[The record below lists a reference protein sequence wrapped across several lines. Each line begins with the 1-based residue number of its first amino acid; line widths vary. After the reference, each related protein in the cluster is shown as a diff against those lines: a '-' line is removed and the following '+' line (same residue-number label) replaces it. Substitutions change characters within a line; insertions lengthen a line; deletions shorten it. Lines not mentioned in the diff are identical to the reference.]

1 MHFWI
6 NKPAGRYYGFTG
18 RRYPATPL
26 PKTSFNRRRYN
37 VDSRQMLTTPLHR
50 FQSLTVT
57 GNSAGPS
64 NVNNCRAMQTTIR
77 PSNNEGE
84 NSFPVGSTRRVQPN
98 NIPNNVTTAGNNQLI
113 LTNTTPNGTNM
124 SLLFFS
130 DFNDT
135 LLARFNLRRCVCT
148 IFIVSIGF
156 IAAVKFYFRDKGQG
170 IELFLFWGLLPL
182 ILFACLYFT
191 LCRRNQRDANQEH
204 HIREEHITEEHI
216 APVTT
221 PNSLTN
227 ETIKPISVVR
237 QNPPPPY
244 HIAILIPP
252 PNLSEEAPPPTYDK
266 VVR

>member
-156 IAAVKFYFRDKGQG
+156 IAAVKFYFRDKVKQRKIKEKEIKIGEG
-170 IELFLFWGLLPL
+170 INKFPL
-182 ILFACLYFT
+182 AQSTEDIIMGIIQCPSQIMIS
-191 LCRRNQRDANQEH
+191 RK
-204 HIREEHITEEHI
+204 IT
-216 APVTT
+216 
-221 PNSLTN
+221 
-227 ETIKPISVVR
+227 TIFMCSNV
-237 QNPPPPY
+237 
-244 HIAILIPP
+244 HL
-252 PNLSEEAPPPTYDK
+252 
-266 VVR
+266 